1 MYEQDYIIRLVRNM
15 VKIIAKAFLG
25 KEGAKYEI
33 TDEQN
38 LTQTDLLHRRLLH
51 LLKEGKINEAENMLF
66 EEVDTNDIK
75 YLELAL
81 DFYNRLN
88 EMDDEFLEN
97 NNFSRKEVEEG
108 LKDLLKEFGIS
119 I

>member
-1 MYEQDYIIRLVRNM
+1 
-15 VKIIAKAFLG
+15 
-25 KEGAKYEI
+25 
-33 TDEQN
+33 
-38 LTQTDLLHRRLLH
+38 
-51 LLKEGKINEAENMLF
+51 MLF

>member
-33 TDEQN
+33 TDKEK
-38 LTQTDLLHRRLLH
+38 LTQTDLLHRKLLQ

>member
-1 MYEQDYIIRLVRNM
+1 M
-15 VKIIAKAFLG
+15 
-25 KEGAKYEI
+25 
-33 TDEQN
+33 
-38 LTQTDLLHRRLLH
+38 LHRRLLQ